1 MLSASSAFWVLSVLT
16 ASTILRVLFT
26 DRHCF
31 VQEKNHRQ
39 ADLSVVSS
47 RCKYQADAVKERVER
62 LVCLIRSSQILCWFY
77 ADIMLILCWYC
88 ADSMQILCW
97 SYADIMLIQCWYHTY
112 TKLKLS
118 IMVILCK
125 YCANIV
131 LIISWF
137 CAYLTP
143 IFWWFFADINGCNML
158 QRNSIFIN
166 KR

>member
-62 LVCLIRSSQILCWFY
+62 LVCLIRSTQILCWFY
-77 ADIMLILCWYC
+77 ADIMLIQCWFN
-88 ADSMQILCW
+88 ADSML
-97 SYADIMLIQCWYHTY
+97 MLCWYHTY